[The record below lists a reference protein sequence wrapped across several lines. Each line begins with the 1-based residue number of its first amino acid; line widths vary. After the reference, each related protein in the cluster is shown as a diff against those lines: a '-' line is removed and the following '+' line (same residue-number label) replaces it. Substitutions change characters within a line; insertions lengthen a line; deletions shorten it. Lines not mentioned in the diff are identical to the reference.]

1 MKIKTTVT
9 EMECTA
15 DRQMS
20 IFDFIGGAEK
30 PKVTKAESIKPLI
43 DYRSL
48 TWYKTMCPYCK
59 FENPDSMENH
69 TESRGRNIHLQY
81 WQSPLDFCPNCS
93 KKYDR
98 DHPKIVM
105 SKDYAEC
112 EKLGLK
118 GAVRKN
124 EKGEWEEVKL

>member
-1 MKIKTTVT
+1 MVS
-9 EMECTA
+9 E
-15 DRQMS
+15 DGQMS

-30 PKVTKAESIKPLI
+30 PKVTKTESIKPLI

-69 TESRGRNIHLQY
+69 TEFRGRNIHLQY
-81 WQSPLDFCPNCS
+81 WQSPLDFCPNCG

>member
-1 MKIKTTVT
+1 
-9 EMECTA
+9 ME
-15 DRQMS
+15 QMS
-20 IFDFIGGAEK
+20 IFDFIEDPEK
-30 PKVTKAESIKPLI
+30 PKKTKGDIKPII

-59 FENPDSMENH
+59 FENPDDPEKH
-69 TESRGRNIHLQY
+69 TQNYGRNYHLDH
-81 WQSPLDFCPNCS
+81 WQTPTDTCPACG
-93 KKYDR
+93 KRYDLK
-98 DHPKIVM
+98 DPKIVM

-124 EKGEWEEVKL
+124 EKGQWEESPLNREMTKGEG

>member
-1 MKIKTTVT
+1 MGKRNSD
-9 EMECTA
+9 EN
-15 DRQMS
+15 QMS
-20 IFDFIGGAEK
+20 IFDFMNNQEN
-30 PKVTKAESIKPLI
+30 PEMTKEEIKPLI

-69 TESRGRNIHLQY
+69 SRNRGQNIRLEY
-81 WQSPLDFCPNCS
+81 WQSPLDFCPNCG

-98 DHPKIVM
+98 EHPVIKM

-124 EKGEWEEVKL
+124 EKGQWEEVKL